1 MRIAASILAMGIAL
15 CATAQTKLF
24 QEPYRPQ
31 YHFTPPVNWT
41 NDPNGL
47 VYHQGTYHL
56 FYQFNPFGNEWG
68 HMTWAHATSK
78 DLLHW
83 KQAPIALKE
92 ENGIMMFS
100 GSAVWDKDN
109 SSGFGKGTSP
119 LVAIYTGHTD
129 TLQTQ
134 NLAYSVDGGTS
145 WKKYTGN
152 PVLDLHKKDF
162 RDPNVFWYAPTKNWI
177 MAVSQPIEHQI
188 SFYGSKNLKDW
199 KHLSNFGPA
208 GDTSAV
214 WECPDL
220 MPLPVLGSNGKTK
233 WVLYTSQNSTM
244 QYFVGEF
251 DGQQFLSDNPTGPIL
266 KQDHGLDYY
275 AAVAYYQTANKDIV
289 SIGWVNSWNYAN
301 AIPTKPW
308 KGAMSLPRK
317 LALKKMGDEYQL
329 VQTPI
334 DALKTLRQTVQT
346 LPNKS
351 FQNTETLLLK
361 GSSYEMQ
368 FRLIPGAQTQS
379 GIRLA
384 VGAGRYLELGYD
396 ASKQV
401 LYLDRSKTPSAFN
414 ARYAELSRAEA
425 ALPNKGKIDLRIFLD
440 ASILEVYAADGTVV
454 MTAQVFPEPGDTGI
468 QLFSQ
473 GGISQFE
480 GIQFWKMGSV
490 H

>member
-1 MRIAASILAMGIAL
+1 MRIGASILAMGIAL

-31 YHFTPPVNWT
+31 YHFTPPVNWI

-78 DLLHW
+78 NLLHW
-83 KQAPIALKE
+83 KQAPNALKE

-109 SSGFGKGTSP
+109 SSGFGKAVSP

-134 NLAYSVDGGTS
+134 NLAYSIDGGTS
-145 WKKYTGN
+145 WKKYAGN

-177 MAVSQPIEHQI
+177 MAVSQPNEHQI

-199 KHLSNFGPA
+199 KHVSNFGPA

-220 MPLPVLGSNGKTK
+220 MQLPVLGTNGKSK

-251 DGQQFLSDNPTGPIL
+251 DGQQFLSDNPNAPIL

-275 AAVAYYQTANKDIV
+275 AAVAYHQTANKDII

-308 KGAMSLPRK
+308 NCLLYTSPSPRDG
-317 LALKKMGDEYQL
+317 L
-329 VQTPI
+329 
-334 DALKTLRQTVQT
+334 
-346 LPNKS
+346 
-351 FQNTETLLLK
+351 
-361 GSSYEMQ
+361 
-368 FRLIPGAQTQS
+368 
-379 GIRLA
+379 
-384 VGAGRYLELGYD
+384 
-396 ASKQV
+396 
-401 LYLDRSKTPSAFN
+401 
-414 ARYAELSRAEA
+414 LSRMPSSA
-425 ALPNKGKIDLRIFLD
+425 
-440 ASILEVYAADGTVV
+440 
-454 MTAQVFPEPGDTGI
+454 
-468 QLFSQ
+468 
-473 GGISQFE
+473 
-480 GIQFWKMGSV
+480 
-490 H
+490 

>member
-1 MRIAASILAMGIAL
+1 M
-15 CATAQTKLF
+15 Q
-24 QEPYRPQ
+24 
-31 YHFTPPVNWT
+31 
-41 NDPNGL
+41 
-47 VYHQGTYHL
+47 
-56 FYQFNPFGNEWG
+56 
-68 HMTWAHATSK
+68 
-78 DLLHW
+78 
-83 KQAPIALKE
+83 
-92 ENGIMMFS
+92 
-100 GSAVWDKDN
+100 
-109 SSGFGKGTSP
+109 
-119 LVAIYTGHTD
+119 
-129 TLQTQ
+129 
-134 NLAYSVDGGTS
+134 
-145 WKKYTGN
+145 
-152 PVLDLHKKDF
+152 
-162 RDPNVFWYAPTKNWI
+162 
-177 MAVSQPIEHQI
+177 
-188 SFYGSKNLKDW
+188 
-199 KHLSNFGPA
+199 
-208 GDTSAV
+208 
-214 WECPDL
+214 
-220 MPLPVLGSNGKTK
+220 LPVLGTNGKSK

-251 DGQQFLSDNPTGPIL
+251 DGQQFLSDNPNAPIL

-275 AAVAYYQTANKDIV
+275 AAVAYHQTANKDII

-308 KGAMSLPRK
+308 KGAMSIPRK

-334 DALKTLRQTVQT
+334 DALKTLRQTLQS

-351 FQNTETLLLK
+351 LQNTETLLLK

-425 ALPNKGKIDLRIFLD
+425 VLPNTGKIDLRIFLD

-468 QLFSQ
+468 QLFSN